1 MNYCCS
7 NKSGYS
13 ILLRIQQI
21 KKNQQLNV
29 IEKGSKERLWHH
41 CYGYLGEQSLKKLTG
56 KRLVH
61 SFDYDVSKEIGF
73 CETFIGGNHHRS
85 KVQSIGV
92 HDQKNHLN

>member
-1 MNYCCS
+1 MGILYYLE
-7 NKSGYS
+7 YS
-13 ILLRIQQI
+13 KL

-73 CETFIGGNHHRS
+73 CETCIGRNHHRS